1 MSRLDRISLR
11 VTEVEFNAIE
21 KKSKISNKSKSDYIR
36 DLIYFDLQKD
46 DFNVVEEVRRQKIYS
61 AKVWLSSI
69 FKNVRFFSATDKYHT
84 LITSLEQIK
93 IDKPKEYENYN
104 IMKEMKPMLDAK
116 IWEVEAFLFNHEK
129 SKKNFKVGVKRG

>member
-1 MSRLDRISLR
+1 MGRLDRISLR

-36 DLIYFDLQKD
+36 DLIYFDLQRD
-46 DFNVVEEVRRQKIYS
+46 HFNVVEEVRRQKIYS

-69 FKNVRFFSATDKYHT
+69 FKNVRFFSAADKYHT